1 MIPPPPVQ
9 RGFLVTFD
17 DREPELPGQ
26 LTRGA
31 LEQCCLAGP
40 RRAHQVDGEHATAAQ
55 PLAAALGDLVVLGQY
70 LLLQDDR
77 AVAQCRALQVDMA
90 DVVVARVVPGPVLV
104 AVAVLVIVLVAGF
117 WPVAVPGRLAVR
129 ALVVVT
135 GREQLHNGT
144 ARASACPAHIR
155 PP

>member
-1 MIPPPPVQ
+1 
-9 RGFLVTFD
+9 
-17 DREPELPGQ
+17 
-26 LTRGA
+26 LTA
-31 LEQCCLAGP
+31 S
-40 RRAHQVDGEHATAAQ
+40 Q

-77 AVAQCRALQVDMA
+77 AVAGRRALQVD
-90 DVVVARVVPGPVLV
+90 VACVIVAG
-104 AVAVLVIVLVAGF
+104 AVAGGVLVIVLAAGF

-135 GREQLHNGT
+135 GREQLHDGT
-144 ARASACPAHIR
+144 ARASACSAHIR